1 MAQSEEGPKN
11 KSQDKIA
18 EVEILRNQI
27 RALESEISLLRK
39 KVSDSPK
46 RLGLL
51 EERLLQT
58 KGQLT
63 QAANQNEKLTSTL
76 REARE
81 HIATLR

>member
-39 KVSDSPK
+39 KPFNKSLKKKTVFFKIIVGS
-46 RLGLL
+46 
-51 EERLLQT
+51 
-58 KGQLT
+58 
-63 QAANQNEKLTSTL
+63 
-76 REARE
+76 
-81 HIATLR
+81 